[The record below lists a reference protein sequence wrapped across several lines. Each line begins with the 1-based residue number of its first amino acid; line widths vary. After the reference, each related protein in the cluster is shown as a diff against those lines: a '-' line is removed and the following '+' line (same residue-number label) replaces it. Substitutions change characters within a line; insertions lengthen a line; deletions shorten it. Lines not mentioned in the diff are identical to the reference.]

1 MFSFTLLY
9 LLRYNPTKIQQ
20 KTENGKSKAEN
31 LMNYFYLCRM
41 KLGNRLFKVHKVSVW
56 LALIPLATLVAILAL
71 VIKTFG
77 ADAIEGGSQI
87 ALLVASSVAA
97 LISVVVC
104 RCKWSTLEKAIVNNI
119 RTSAS
124 AIIILL
130 LIGAVAS
137 TWMLSGIVP
146 TLMYYGLKI
155 IHPSVLLVVACIL
168 CAVVAIV
175 TGSSWT
181 TIATIGVALMGVGEA
196 QGYSEGW
203 IAGAIIS
210 GAYFGDKVSALSDTT
225 VLASSTVRVP
235 LFEHIKYMTITTI
248 PSYAIALVVFLA
260 VSLSHKADYSM
271 QMAELSD
278 TLQDSF
284 NISAWLLIVPAATM
298 LLIAKRLPALVTLFL
313 SVVMACVAMAVA
325 QPNIINSIGGHGDFS
340 MFRALMTACSTSTA
354 VDTGNATINE
364 LVATSGM
371 QGMLNTIWLVLC
383 AMCFGGVMAGS
394 GMLATLTQL
403 FAKFVHRTTS
413 IVASTLATGI
423 FANLLTADQY
433 ISIIITG
440 ETFREL
446 YAKRGL
452 EARLLS
458 RSVEDTATVT
468 SVLVPWNSCGMT
480 QSTVLGVATLTYL
493 PYCLFN
499 LISPLMSLFVAM
511 VGYKIKRVVSSE

>member
-1 MFSFTLLY
+1 MK
-9 LLRYNPTKIQQ
+9 RQ
-20 KTENGKSKAEN
+20 NGALKGEKV
-31 LMNYFYLCRM
+31 LM
-41 KLGNRLFKVHKVSVW
+41 W
-56 LALIPLATLVAILAL
+56 LALVPIAVLVAMLAL
-71 VIKTFG
+71 VIKVFG

-87 ALLVASSVAA
+87 ALLVASAIAA
-97 LISVVVC
+97 LISVTIC
-104 RCKWSTLEKAIVNNI
+104 RCRWEVLEKAIVDNI

-130 LIGAVAS
+130 LIGAIAG
-137 TWMLSGIVP
+137 TWMLSGVVP
-146 TLMYYGLKI
+146 TLMYYGLQI
-155 IHPSVLLVVACIL
+155 IHPKVFLAVACLI
-168 CAVVAIV
+168 CAIVAIV

-196 QGYSEGW
+196 QGFSEGW

-248 PSYAIALVVFLA
+248 PSFAISLIVFFVV
-260 VSLSHKADYSM
+260 SM
-271 QMAELSD
+271 TYDVGGVISVDELST
-278 TLQDSF
+278 TLQNSF
-284 NISAWLLIVPAATM
+284 NISAWLLIVPVVTM
-298 LLIAKRLPALVTLFL
+298 ILIAKRLPALVTLFL
-313 SVVMACVAMAVA
+313 SVVMACVAMIVA
-325 QPNIINSIGGHGDFS
+325 QPEIVDAIGQSGAFAN
-340 MFRALMTACSTSTA
+340 FRALLIACSSSTSI
-354 VDTGNATINE
+354 DTGNPTINE

-394 GMLATLTQL
+394 GMLSALTQL
-403 FAKFVHRTTS
+403 FAKFVYRTAS
-413 IVASTLATGI
+413 IVASTLATGL

-446 YAKRGL
+446 YQKRGL

-499 LISPLMSLFVAM
+499 LISPMMSLFFAII
-511 VGYKIKRVVSSE
+511 GYKIYRKEE

>member
-1 MFSFTLLY
+1 MKQQNGLFGGEKLL
-9 LLRYNPTKIQQ
+9 
-20 KTENGKSKAEN
+20 
-31 LMNYFYLCRM
+31 M
-41 KLGNRLFKVHKVSVW
+41 W
-56 LALIPLATLVAILAL
+56 LALVPIAVLVAMLAL
-71 VIKTFG
+71 VIKVFG
-77 ADAIEGGSQI
+77 ADAIGGGSQV
-87 ALLVASSVAA
+87 ALMVASAVAA
-97 LISVVVC
+97 LISVTIC
-104 RCKWSTLEKAIVNNI
+104 KCKWEVLEKSIVDNI

-130 LIGAVAS
+130 LIGAIAG
-137 TWMLSGIVP
+137 TWMLSGVVP
-146 TLMYYGLKI
+146 TLMYYGLQI
-155 IHPSVLLVVACIL
+155 IHPKVFLAVACLI
-168 CAVVAIV
+168 CAIVAIV

-196 QGYSEGW
+196 QGFSEGW

-235 LFEHIKYMTITTI
+235 LFEHIKYMSITTI
-248 PSYAIALVVFLA
+248 PSFVISLIVFFVV
-260 VSLSHKADYSM
+260 SM
-271 QMAELSD
+271 THNVGGVISVDELSV
-278 TLQDSF
+278 TLQNSF
-284 NISAWLLIVPAATM
+284 NISAWLLIVPVVTM
-298 LLIAKRLPALVTLFL
+298 ILIAKRLPALVTLFL
-313 SVVMACVAMAVA
+313 SVVMACVAMLVV
-325 QPNIINSIGGHGDFS
+325 QPEIVDAIGEGGTFS
-340 MFRALMTACSTSTA
+340 DFRALMIACSSSTSI
-354 VDTGNATINE
+354 DTGNATINE

-371 QGMLNTIWLVLC
+371 QGMLDTIWLVLC

-394 GMLATLTQL
+394 GMLSALTQL
-403 FAKFVHRTTS
+403 FAKFVYRTAS
-413 IVASTLATGI
+413 IVASTLATGL

-446 YAKRGL
+446 YKNRGL

-468 SVLVPWNSCGMT
+468 SVLIPWNSCGMT

-499 LISPLMSLFVAM
+499 LISPMMSLFFAVI
-511 VGYKIKRVVSSE
+511 GYKIYRKE

>member
-1 MFSFTLLY
+1 MKRQNGLFGGEKLL
-9 LLRYNPTKIQQ
+9 
-20 KTENGKSKAEN
+20 
-31 LMNYFYLCRM
+31 M
-41 KLGNRLFKVHKVSVW
+41 W
-56 LALIPLATLVAILAL
+56 LALVPIAVLVAMLAL
-71 VIKTFG
+71 VIKVFG

-87 ALLVASSVAA
+87 ALLVASAIAA
-97 LISVVVC
+97 LISVTIC
-104 RCKWSTLEKAIVNNI
+104 KCKWSTLEKAIVDNI

-130 LIGAVAS
+130 LIGAIAG
-137 TWMLSGIVP
+137 TWMLSGVVP
-146 TLMYYGLKI
+146 TLMYYGLQI
-155 IHPSVLLVVACIL
+155 IHPKLFLAVACLI

-196 QGYSEGW
+196 QGFSEGW

-235 LFEHIKYMTITTI
+235 LFEHIKYMSITTI
-248 PSYAIALVVFLA
+248 PSFVLSLTVFFA
-260 VSLSHKADYSM
+260 VSMTNDASGVISV
-271 QMAELSD
+271 AELSE
-278 TLQDSF
+278 TLQNTF
-284 NISAWLLIVPAATM
+284 NISAWLLLVPVVTM
-298 LLIAKRLPALVTLFL
+298 VLIARRLPALVTLFL
-313 SVVMACVAMAVA
+313 SVVMACVAMVIA
-325 QPNIINSIGGHGDFS
+325 QPEIVELIGGDAPLPG
-340 MFRALMTACSTSTA
+340 FRALMISCSTSTSI
-354 VDTGNATINE
+354 DSGNATMNE
-364 LVATSGM
+364 LIATSGM

-394 GMLATLTQL
+394 GMLSALTRL
-403 FAKFVHRTTS
+403 FAKFVYRTAS
-413 IVASTLATGI
+413 VVASTLATGV

-446 YAKRGL
+446 YKKRGL

-499 LISPLMSLFVAM
+499 LISPMMSLFFAII
-511 VGYKIKRVVSSE
+511 GYKIYRKSSLEE